1 VTKET
6 YRELEALAVEAVKR
20 GFIFQDEAALSSG
33 VYVLTVLESMRL
45 PSQRYV
51 PADEAMNG

>member
-1 VTKET
+1 MTKET

-33 VYVLTVLESMRL
+33 VYVLTVLHSIRF
-45 PSQRYV
+45 PPPNFI